1 MIAALISVAGCW
13 LAAVVVFLAVLG
25 LCAAVERWAG
35 FSRGGNESGD
45 EYGEPRE

>member
-35 FSRGGNESGD
+35 CGSQTSVD
-45 EYGEPRE
+45 EYGEPSE

>member
-13 LAAVVVFLAVLG
+13 LAAVVVFVAVLG

-35 FSRGGNESGD
+35 FSRESGSGD